1 MKNCFK
7 AINLVIKE
15 YPILIILY
23 IVKLIENTIVTLLPI
38 YIIDSIVSNY
48 PDINYVKIIIMFTI
62 MFVFS
67 IIANIITLYMDY
79 IYINVVSRISVML
92 YKKLQEIDYDY
103 HENPQFLNDFSRAL
117 EMGAYHIYDTTIY
130 FFDIIIN
137 VISTIGVLIAI
148 YRMTPF
154 AILYVFIIGIV
165 YFILRIFMSKISDK
179 YQTKRQ
185 PLMRK
190 AMYSNR
196 SFTLKESIPDIKT
209 TNIGDILLEN
219 NNASYKHLIKV
230 HKKYMSL
237 HTVISLIG
245 EILICLMYPALV
257 LILCYTTINNLDIA
271 AFSSLTVAAT
281 TLSMRIGNICSI
293 LGMIQTSTIEIKVPF
308 ELLKMKGEIE
318 GSNKS
323 TFNETFKTLDVN
335 NLSFSYQ
342 KNYKALNNIS
352 IHLEKGNH
360 IAIVGEN
367 GSGKTTLVKLLLHLY
382 DPVEGNIKI
391 NGRDYKDISVF
402 SLRKI
407 VGAVFQNIEIYSL
420 TIAENILLHKIN
432 NDADIKL
439 VNESLK
445 FADLY
450 DYVYSLKENINTIV
464 TREFDKAG
472 VVFSGGQ
479 IQKLAIARGYA
490 QNYQLFIMD
499 EPSSALD
506 PLAEAKLYDKMLA
519 LGKDKTLIFI
529 SHRLTATVNA
539 SYIYLFEKGSII
551 EEGTHQELMQKEG
564 KYKQMFV
571 SQSHKYLGETY
582 E

>member
-1 MKNCFK
+1 
-7 AINLVIKE
+7 
-15 YPILIILY
+15 
-23 IVKLIENTIVTLLPI
+23 
-38 YIIDSIVSNY
+38 
-48 PDINYVKIIIMFTI
+48 

-219 NNASYKHLIKV
+219 NNASYNHLIKV

-293 LGMIQTSTIEIKVPF
+293 LGMIQT
-308 ELLKMKGEIE
+308 
-318 GSNKS
+318 
-323 TFNETFKTLDVN
+323 
-335 NLSFSYQ
+335 
-342 KNYKALNNIS
+342 
-352 IHLEKGNH
+352 
-360 IAIVGEN
+360 
-367 GSGKTTLVKLLLHLY
+367 
-382 DPVEGNIKI
+382 
-391 NGRDYKDISVF
+391 
-402 SLRKI
+402 
-407 VGAVFQNIEIYSL
+407 
-420 TIAENILLHKIN
+420 
-432 NDADIKL
+432 
-439 VNESLK
+439 
-445 FADLY
+445 
-450 DYVYSLKENINTIV
+450 
-464 TREFDKAG
+464 
-472 VVFSGGQ
+472 
-479 IQKLAIARGYA
+479 
-490 QNYQLFIMD
+490 
-499 EPSSALD
+499 
-506 PLAEAKLYDKMLA
+506 
-519 LGKDKTLIFI
+519 
-529 SHRLTATVNA
+529 
-539 SYIYLFEKGSII
+539 
-551 EEGTHQELMQKEG
+551 
-564 KYKQMFV
+564 
-571 SQSHKYLGETY
+571 
-582 E
+582 